1 MHVSASVVVFSY
13 TGELGRRQETE
24 EHSGPALQQHSP
36 LYTWVAKTPPRPTS
50 NTAPKSA
57 SPIILPNFF
66 FSERVLKSMSVNTML
81 RAAETGDLASVEAAI
96 AAGVDVLSK
105 DGAKNTAV
113 RRRVL
118 CMRRWPAHFRAAFN
132 ARRIYGM
139 YLHTRSCTS
148 PHIAATLRLSSTCCC
163 TRPTPI
169 SGTKTM
175 TCPRTSPPSR
185 GRWPA

>member
-1 MHVSASVVVFSY
+1 MHVSASVIVFSY
-13 TGELGRRQETE
+13 RSELGQGQEKE
-24 EHSGPALQQHSP
+24 EHSGSALQQHS
-36 LYTWVAKTPPRPTS
+36 LREKAR
-50 NTAPKSA
+50 
-57 SPIILPNFF
+57 IFF
-66 FSERVLKSMSVNTML
+66 FVTETSKSMSVNTML

>member
-1 MHVSASVVVFSY
+1 MRIQGS
-13 TGELGRRQETE
+13 ETFDSFLFHL
-24 EHSGPALQQHSP
+24 HSSIFLFV
-36 LYTWVAKTPPRPTS
+36 TETS
-50 NTAPKSA
+50 
-57 SPIILPNFF
+57 
-66 FSERVLKSMSVNTML
+66 KSMSVNTML

-118 CMRRWPAHFRAAFN
+118 CMRRWPALSRAFN

-139 YLHTRSCTS
+139 YLHTRSR
-148 PHIAATLRLSSTCCC
+148 IAAYRGHPELSSTCCC

-169 SGTKTM
+169 SETKTM

>member
-1 MHVSASVVVFSY
+1 
-13 TGELGRRQETE
+13 
-24 EHSGPALQQHSP
+24 
-36 LYTWVAKTPPRPTS
+36 
-50 NTAPKSA
+50 
-57 SPIILPNFF
+57 
-66 FSERVLKSMSVNTML
+66 MSVNTML

-139 YLHTRSCTS
+139 CLHTRSCTS